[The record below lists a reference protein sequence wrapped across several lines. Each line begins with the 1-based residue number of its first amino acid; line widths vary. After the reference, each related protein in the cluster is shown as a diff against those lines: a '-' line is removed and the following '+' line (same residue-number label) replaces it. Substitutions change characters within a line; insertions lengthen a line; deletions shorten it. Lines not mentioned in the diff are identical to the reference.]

1 MAEDDKELWNSIGI
15 KTNLPNSLELDLEQS
30 LRFGDQMSSFKQTFT
45 ELSVSYEIIDDLK
58 LFIPIRYA
66 LFKDKEKKR
75 LSIGGSYKYDY
86 KLANIRYR
94 IKLQRTHEDNEPPAD
109 LFRQKISLEYKINKT
124 LRPFISGEVSHN
136 YKMKKYQYDENRL
149 SFGVGLNL
157 SKSRKI
163 KIFYIRKLE
172 KITKSNPDLINVFGA
187 GYDFVW

>member
-1 MAEDDKELWNSIGI
+1 MDEKPI
-15 KTNLPNSLELDLEQS
+15 KTKLPNSLELDLEQS
-30 LRFGDQMSSFKQTFT
+30 LRFRDQMSSFKQTFT

-86 KLANIRYR
+86 NLASFRYR
-94 IKLQRTHEDNEPPAD
+94 IKLQRTHEDNESPVD

-136 YKMKKYQYDENRL
+136 YEMKKYQYDENRL

-187 GYDFVW
+187 GYNFVW